1 MRFRIHSIFGTFVC
15 LSLFLSCQGKE
26 EEPFVPPFKRV
37 PIAEDAFYTV
47 EQFFPEITTSPSIQY
62 DDELGYYIPFGVK
75 EWSRSMSVDPVSI
88 PSQSCSFGFDAFQY
102 EADDFSGWVIENTT
116 REVLLKGIPENLDW
130 GECPSVFKMIISLD
144 EDAPYRKVT
153 LTDLIVTFPSSFTAH
168 AQGAGYSIPELE
180 VTPEGTVVLF
190 DLAAIGFSGL
200 LTDVDGQI
208 GCSLPTGFFALVSAS
223 PEDAVA
229 PAPDRLS
236 FHCTFQFDQ
245 IDFTECHMVFPDMS
259 FPKDELVWDAV
270 PLPSF
275 LCREG
280 SDVTLTHFR
289 VCFDYRNNFPPG
301 VTYAMVTRVD
311 AVARA
316 CGRGAAFSAEGE
328 AINYMFMDRMLSNYH
343 EGYYNLQVPA
353 LGVLIKSPF
362 PGGVVQ
368 PSLDLQ
374 PVWEN
379 SGYVVP
385 GREYQVSAK
394 VDLKLPLAF
403 TGRLNVE
410 SFQTPPLVMDGSRL
424 EAAGKYTHRIE
435 QKIGSNLPF
444 DCRVTPV
451 FAMEGKEPVYLD
463 EFILDENAYLYS
475 EDFNGYSL
483 SYDFTPG
490 NDKWMA
496 SLYYIVTPT
505 EGNDEIFFRSYNG
518 LVVVKSIFT
527 SNVRPAQ

>member
-1 MRFRIHSIFGTFVC
+1 MLRLRFITGAFVC
-15 LSLFLSCQGKE
+15 LSLFLSCQEKKDS
-26 EEPFVPPFKRV
+26 FVPPFKRV
-37 PIAEDAFYTV
+37 FIAEDAFYTV
-47 EQFFPEITTSPSIQY
+47 EQFFPEITTNPSIKY

-75 EWSRSMSVDPVSI
+75 EWSRSMYVDPVSI
-88 PSQSCSFGFDAFQY
+88 PAQSCSFDFDALQF
-102 EADDFSGWVIENTT
+102 EADDFSGWVVENTT
-116 REVLLKGIPENLDW
+116 REVVLKGIPENLDW
-130 GECPSVFKMIISLD
+130 GECPSVFKMTISLD

-153 LTDLIVTFPSSFTAH
+153 LTDLTVRFPPSFTAH
-168 AQGAGYSIPELE
+168 AEGAGYSIPKLE
-180 VTPEGTVVLF
+180 VTPEGAVVTF
-190 DLAAIGFSGL
+190 DLAAIGFSDL
-200 LTDVDGQI
+200 LVEMDGQLC
-208 GCSLPTGFFALVSAS
+208 CSLPTGFFALVSAR
-223 PEDAVA
+223 PEDAVGSA
-229 PAPDRLS
+229 SDRLS
-236 FHCTFQFDQ
+236 FHCTFEFDR
-245 IDFTECHMVFPDMS
+245 IDFTQCHMVFPDMS

-275 LCREG
+275 LCGEG

-289 VCFDYRNNFPPG
+289 VLFDYRNDFPPG

-311 AVARA
+311 ALARS
-316 CGRGAAFSAEGE
+316 GEREAAFSAEGE
-328 AINYMFMDRMLSNYH
+328 NINYMFMAHMLSNYH
-343 EGYYNLQVPA
+343 EGYYNLDVPA
-353 LGVLIKSPF
+353 LGELIRSPF

-368 PSLDLQ
+368 PSLELQ

-385 GREYQVSAK
+385 GTEYHVSAK

-403 TGRLNVE
+403 TGRLNVD

-451 FAMEGKEPVYLD
+451 FTMEGKQPVYLD

-483 SYDFTPG
+483 SYDFTPE

-527 SNVRPAQ
+527 SNVKPAQ